1 MPLSEGSQPT
11 VSLVITLK
19 TLYVIVLYVAYV
31 TRQFKNGC
39 LLRPTVAGDGL
50 SLFGRNWLKY
60 IRLDWNRITTI
71 RAKSSGL
78 DALLQ
83 KHDLLFKEE
92 VGTVKP
98 QKATLHVKPDAIP
111 RFFKPRPVPFAIKDA
126 IGQELDRLEKQG
138 IIRKVDSSDDENTVV
153 VPELPTLSD
162 DETELLQALTN
173 LVAEATPEDTWR
185 SKYTVARTFLQSS
198 SSQ

>member
-1 MPLSEGSQPT
+1 M
-11 VSLVITLK
+11 VLV
-19 TLYVIVLYVAYV
+19 V
-31 TRQFKNGC
+31 
-39 LLRPTVAGDGL
+39 VAGDGP

-138 IIRKVDSSDDENTVV
+138 IS
-153 VPELPTLSD
+153 
-162 DETELLQALTN
+162 
-173 LVAEATPEDTWR
+173 
-185 SKYTVARTFLQSS
+185 
-198 SSQ
+198 

>member
-1 MPLSEGSQPT
+1 M
-11 VSLVITLK
+11 
-19 TLYVIVLYVAYV
+19 
-31 TRQFKNGC
+31 
-39 LLRPTVAGDGL
+39 
-50 SLFGRNWLKY
+50 Y
-60 IRLDWNRITTI
+60 ICLDWNQITTI
-71 RAKSSGL
+71 WVKSSGL

-138 IIRKVDSSDDENTVV
+138 IIRKVDSSDWAAPIVA
-153 VPELPTLSD
+153 VPKKDGQFRLYGDYKVTIN
-162 DETELLQALTN
+162 QALSVN
-173 LVAEATPEDTWR
+173 
-185 SKYTVARTFLQSS
+185 
-198 SSQ
+198 